1 MKLLKQYGLVL
12 IIFLLAV
19 CLVLIRTYNRD
30 KFRYDAVKWA
40 ASSIPGTNLITEDKI
55 LSNGGEAL
63 LINLGNTASA
73 DRKVQVKTVTM
84 DPALILEKENIAL
97 IRKNKGPVIL
107 YSVDSSVAARVW
119 MVLSETGMK
128 NVYILQ
134 DENGTGSQ
142 N

>member
-1 MKLLKQYGLVL
+1 MKFLKQYRLVL
-12 IIFLLAV
+12 IIFLVAV

-40 ASSIPGTNLITEDKI
+40 ESSIPGTNLITEDKI

-97 IRKNKGPVIL
+97 IRKNNGPVIL
-107 YSVDSSVAARVW
+107 YSVDNSVAARVW